1 MDYSFN
7 SSVAESFVEHLI
19 DSRYPKDAAILYD
32 FGFSEAKFPH
42 MLFAIYKHLLKTD
55 RATAKDFDEAV
66 GYGPALTRIAS
77 IVVPNI
83 IVETPYDHA

>member
-42 MLFAIYKHLLKTD
+42 MLFAAYQHSLKTGQS
-55 RATAKDFDEAV
+55 TPKDFDEAV
-66 GYGPALTRIAS
+66 GYGPALTVLIAATD
-77 IVVPNI
+77 PNMT
-83 IVETPYDHA
+83 VETDYDHM